1 MCVKPRLFF
10 ATSAKLIRGSKM
22 AVDSE
27 ALLDWL
33 VCCRAKEYALQ
44 FLAGGCNN
52 VEDVTKMTEEEF
64 KKLGVPTYLCAY
76 SREVRKLHDR
86 TRTREELS
94 RELLVSVLHE

>member
-1 MCVKPRLFF
+1 
-10 ATSAKLIRGSKM
+10 M

-33 VCCRAKEYALQ
+33 ACCYAEEDAPK

-52 VEDVTKMTEEEF
+52 VEDVRKLTEEEF
-64 KKLGVPTYLCAY
+64 KKLGVSSYYCTYDKIRL
-76 SREVRKLHDR
+76 LHDR
-86 TRTREELS
+86 TRTRKELS

>member
-1 MCVKPRLFF
+1 
-10 ATSAKLIRGSKM
+10 M

-33 VCCRAKEYALQ
+33 ACCYAEEDAPK

-52 VEDVTKMTEEEF
+52 VEDVRKLTEEEF
-64 KKLGVPTYLCAY
+64 NKLGVSTLSLCTYAN
-76 SREVRKLHDR
+76 VRKLHDR

>member
-1 MCVKPRLFF
+1 
-10 ATSAKLIRGSKM
+10 M

-33 VCCRAKEYALQ
+33 ACCYAEEDAPK

-52 VEDVTKMTEEEF
+52 VEDVRKLTEEEF
-64 KKLGVPTYLCAY
+64 EKLGVSAFLFTYDK
-76 SREVRKLHDR
+76 VRKLHDR

>member
-1 MCVKPRLFF
+1 
-10 ATSAKLIRGSKM
+10 M
-22 AVDSE
+22 ADDSE

-33 VCCRAKEYALQ
+33 VCCRAEIDAPQ

-52 VEDVTKMTEEEF
+52 VEDVRKLTEEEF
-64 KKLGVPTYLCAY
+64 KKLGVSTYSSCTYAK
-76 SREVRKLHDR
+76 VRKLHDR

>member
-1 MCVKPRLFF
+1 
-10 ATSAKLIRGSKM
+10 M
-22 AVDSE
+22 AVGSE

-33 VCCRAKEYALQ
+33 ACCEAEEYASK

-52 VEDVTKMTEEEF
+52 IEDVRKLTEEEF
-64 KKLGVPTYLCAY
+64 KKLGVSTNMCTYAD
-76 SREVRKLHDR
+76 VRKLHDR

>member
-1 MCVKPRLFF
+1 
-10 ATSAKLIRGSKM
+10 M

-33 VCCRAKEYALQ
+33 VCCGAEKYAPK

-52 VEDVTKMTEEEF
+52 VEDVRKLTEEEF
-64 KKLGVPTYLCAY
+64 KKLGVSILSCTYAK
-76 SREVRKLHDR
+76 VRKLHDR

>member
-1 MCVKPRLFF
+1 
-10 ATSAKLIRGSKM
+10 M

-33 VCCRAKEYALQ
+33 VCCGGGAAEDAPK

-52 VEDVTKMTEEEF
+52 VEDVRKLTEEEF
-64 KKLGVPTYLCAY
+64 NKLGVSTLSLCTYAKV
-76 SREVRKLHDR
+76 RELHDR

>member
-1 MCVKPRLFF
+1 
-10 ATSAKLIRGSKM
+10 M
-22 AVDSE
+22 ADDSE

-33 VCCRAKEYALQ
+33 VCCRAEIDAPQ

-52 VEDVTKMTEEEF
+52 VEDVRKLTEEEF
-64 KKLGVPTYLCAY
+64 EKLGEAILSCTYDKIRL
-76 SREVRKLHDR
+76 LHDR

>member
-1 MCVKPRLFF
+1 
-10 ATSAKLIRGSKM
+10 M

-33 VCCRAKEYALQ
+33 ACCRAEEDAPK

-52 VEDVTKMTEEEF
+52 VEDVRKLTKKEF
-64 KKLGVPTYLCAY
+64 KKIGVSTIFCTYDK
-76 SREVRKLHDR
+76 VRKLHDR

-94 RELLVSVLHE
+94 RELLVSILHELFCKD

>member
-1 MCVKPRLFF
+1 
-10 ATSAKLIRGSKM
+10 M

-33 VCCRAKEYALQ
+33 MCCGAENYAPK

-52 VEDVTKMTEEEF
+52 VEDVKKLTEEEF
-64 KKLGVPTYLCAY
+64 NKLGVSTVLCTYAK
-76 SREVRKLHDR
+76 VRKLHDR

>member
-1 MCVKPRLFF
+1 
-10 ATSAKLIRGSKM
+10 M
-22 AVDSE
+22 AVDSQ

-33 VCCRAKEYALQ
+33 ACCEAEGDAPV

-52 VEDVTKMTEEEF
+52 VEDVRKLTGEEF
-64 KKLGVPTYLCAY
+64 NKLGVSTLSLCKYAK
-76 SREVRKLHDR
+76 VRKLHDR

>member
-1 MCVKPRLFF
+1 
-10 ATSAKLIRGSKM
+10 M

-33 VCCRAKEYALQ
+33 LCCAAERDAPK

-52 VEDVTKMTEEEF
+52 VEDVKKLTEEEF
-64 KKLGVPTYLCAY
+64 NKLGVSTVLCTYAK
-76 SREVRKLHDR
+76 VRKLHDR

>member
-1 MCVKPRLFF
+1 
-10 ATSAKLIRGSKM
+10 M

-33 VCCRAKEYALQ
+33 VCCGAEGDAPE

-52 VEDVTKMTEEEF
+52 VEDVRKLTEEEF
-64 KKLGVPTYLCAY
+64 NKLGVFSLCNY
-76 SREVRKLHDR
+76 DEVRELHDR

>member
-1 MCVKPRLFF
+1 
-10 ATSAKLIRGSKM
+10 M

-33 VCCRAKEYALQ
+33 ACCYAEKHAPN

-52 VEDVTKMTEEEF
+52 VENVRKLTEEEF
-64 KKLGVPTYLCAY
+64 NKLGVPTYIY
-76 SREVRKLHDR
+76 DMVRKLHDR

>member
-1 MCVKPRLFF
+1 
-10 ATSAKLIRGSKM
+10 M

-33 VCCRAKEYALQ
+33 VCCGAEGYTVL
-44 FLAGGCNN
+44 FLVGGCNN
-52 VEDVTKMTEEEF
+52 VEDVKKLTEEEF
-64 KKLGVPTYLCAY
+64 KKLRVPTHLCTYA
-76 SREVRKLHDR
+76 REVRKLHDR